1 MLNLS
6 TILRKNRQDPIDD
19 FRIVRS
25 WKEYTDDRK
34 YMKYLM
40 YELEMM
46 DENGNVILDGNGM
59 PTYDTTLKEIG
70 NRESKLTGG
79 FNNTLS
85 WKGFSFNML
94 WEFRVGGDVINGT
107 QYAMD
112 AAGTSK
118 FSGDIRNKTLTIK
131 GVDADG
137 NPVSNTWNAN
147 DTYMFSG
154 KMTSGYNI
162 IKNYYT
168 GAYMEETM
176 NYITDVNLLRLR
188 SVSISYNVPKTF
200 LKKIGVIK
208 AANISVSANNLLLF
222 TNYKGDPEAAAAGAG
237 VGGSSSVGF
246 DYCGVPA
253 TSGMTFGLNL
263 TF

>member
-1 MLNLS
+1 
-6 TILRKNRQDPIDD
+6 
-19 FRIVRS
+19 
-25 WKEYTDDRK
+25 
-34 YMKYLM
+34 
-40 YELEMM
+40 
-46 DENGNVILDGNGM
+46 
-59 PTYDTTLKEIG
+59 
-70 NRESKLTGG
+70 
-79 FNNTLS
+79 
-85 WKGFSFNML
+85 ML

-112 AAGTSK
+112 VAGTSK
-118 FSGDIRNKTLTIK
+118 FSQDVRNQTLTVS
-131 GVDADG
+131 GVDANG
-137 NPVSNTWNAN
+137 NAVSNSWNAN

-154 KMTSGYNI
+154 KVTSGYNI
-162 IKNYYT
+162 IKEYYT
-168 GAYMEETM
+168 SYYNKETL

-188 SVSISYNVPKTF
+188 SLSLSYNVPKTF

-208 AANISVSANNLLLF
+208 AANVSVAANNLLLF
-222 TNYKGDPEAAAAGAG
+222 TNYNGDPEAAAAGAG